1 MITVVIPA
9 YNEEEVIKKLI
20 EDLEGKISVNQALEI
35 LVVNDG
41 STDHTGE
48 ILDRLS
54 HEYRNLRV
62 IHHQINQNL
71 GGALRTG
78 IHAAGGDIIVTLDAD
93 MTHPPELLAEMAE
106 ILRDYDVCV
115 ASRFVEGGGM
125 VNVPRYRVV
134 ISRIANIVYQF
145 LFHSPVKDNTTG
157 YKAYRAELLKSIEIE
172 ELGFSVQLEIVT
184 KLLRKRTRFKEV
196 PFLLTNRKLG
206 SSKLRYLSAI
216 PHYVKRVMK
225 LFFIRWFG
233 VSES

>member
-20 EDLEGKISVNQALEI
+20 EDLEEKISVNQALEI

-48 ILDRLS
+48 ILNQLS
-54 HEYRNLRV
+54 RRYKNLRV
-62 IHHQINQNL
+62 IHHQVNQSL

-78 IHAAGGDIIVTLDAD
+78 IHAASGDIIVTLDAD
-93 MTHPPELLAEMAE
+93 MTHPPELMAKMAE
-106 ILRDYDVCV
+106 TLRDYDVCV
-115 ASRFVEGGGM
+115 ASRFVQGGGM

-134 ISRIANIVYQF
+134 ISRIANTVYRF
-145 LFHSPVKDNTTG
+145 LFHSPIRDNTTG
-157 YKAYRAELLKSIEIE
+157 YKAYRAELIKSIEIE
-172 ELGFSVQLEIVT
+172 ELGFAVQLEIVA
-184 KLLRKRTRFKEV
+184 KLLRKRAKFNEV

-216 PHYVKRVMK
+216 PHYVKRVML
-225 LFFIRWFG
+225 LFLVRWF
-233 VSES
+233 

>member
-1 MITVVIPA
+1 MTTVVIPA

-20 EDLEGKISVNQALEI
+20 EDLEEKISVNQALEI

-48 ILDRLS
+48 ILDQLS
-54 HEYRNLRV
+54 RRYKNLRV
-62 IHHQINQNL
+62 IHHQANQSL

-93 MTHPPELLAEMAE
+93 MTHPPELMAKMVE
-106 ILRDYDVCV
+106 TLRNYDVCV
-115 ASRFVEGGGM
+115 ASRFVQGGGM

-134 ISRIANIVYQF
+134 ISRVANTVYRF
-145 LFHSPVKDNTTG
+145 LFNSPVRDNTTG

-172 ELGFSVQLEIVT
+172 EPGFAVQLEIVT
-184 KLLRKRTRFKEV
+184 KLLRKRARFKEV

-206 SSKLRYLSAI
+206 SSKLRYLRAI
-216 PHYVKRVMK
+216 PHYVKRVMQ
-225 LFFIRWFG
+225 LLLVRWL
-233 VSES
+233 

>member
-9 YNEEEVIKKLI
+9 YNEEEVISKLI
-20 EDLEGKISVNQALEI
+20 EDLEEKISVNQELEI
-35 LVVNDG
+35 LVVDDG

-62 IHHQINQNL
+62 IHHKVNQNL

-78 IHAAGGDIIVTLDAD
+78 IHAARGDVIVTLDAD
-93 MTHPPELLAEMAE
+93 MTHPPELMEKMVE
-106 ILRDYDVCV
+106 TLRDFDVCV
-115 ASRFVEGGGM
+115 ASRFVRGGGM

-134 ISRIANIVYQF
+134 VSRIANIAYQF

-157 YKAYRAELLKSIEIE
+157 YKAYRVELLKSIEIE
-172 ELGFSVQLEIVT
+172 EPGFSVQLEIVT
-184 KLLRKRTRFKEV
+184 KLLRKRARFYEV

-206 SSKLRYLSAI
+206 SSKLRYLKAI
-216 PHYVKRVMK
+216 PHYVRRVMQ
-225 LFFIRWFG
+225 LLLIRWF
-233 VSES
+233 